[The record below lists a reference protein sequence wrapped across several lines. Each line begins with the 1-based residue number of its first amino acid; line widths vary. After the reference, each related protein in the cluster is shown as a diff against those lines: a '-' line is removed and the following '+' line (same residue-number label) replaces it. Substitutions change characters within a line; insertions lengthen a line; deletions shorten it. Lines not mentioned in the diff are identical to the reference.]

1 MKIQPSLYYLGMSC
15 FPISILSLINIFY
28 SYYFEYLLDV
38 NSYVVVLVLSLTIGI
53 TFILFGKSKKDEI
66 GIYEQIF
73 LVFLIYIF
81 CSFFI
86 LIPFYMSSYNISFI
100 DSYFESISGLTGTG
114 FSTLADIKNLDP
126 PLIIWRSSSQWLGSF
141 LFLIFLVLIFSNKQ
155 INFKMTEYV
164 YNFEKKI
171 NFSKN
176 LLNVSYR
183 IFFIYLFLTLIIFI
197 LLSFSGL
204 RIFNSLN
211 LSMTLISSGGF
222 LPTKSLND
230 IITTNL
236 QLFVLT
242 ISFLIPIFN
251 FYIMYNIFFNRNDLK
266 YHGEDLYLLFIFL
279 SFSLIFYLLN
289 NFDLLSVFTNVL
301 SSIGNSGLSTT
312 SMPNNFNLF
321 FLILVICGGS
331 VLSSTSGIKFI
342 RIYIL
347 VKAFILEI
355 YRLVK
360 PNIIL
365 DNRIMFTDKKINKDN
380 IRIAFLIFILFF
392 LSLLIL
398 SSILLIDIFDF
409 ESSFKLSVLTI
420 TNTTTSSIY
429 GLEGVNF
436 SSLLNL
442 SKISLIIFMI
452 IAKIELLAVFLI
464 IRKVFAGN

>member
-53 TFILFGKSKKDEI
+53 TFFLFGKSKKDEI

-183 IFFIYLFLTLIIFI
+183 IFFIYLFLTLIIFV

-266 YHGEDLYLLFIFL
+266 YHGEDLYLLFVFL

-464 IRKVFAGN
+464 IRKVFGGN

>member
-53 TFILFGKSKKDEI
+53 TFFVFGKSKKDEI

-222 LPTKSLND
+222 LPTNSLND

-312 SMPNNFNLF
+312 SIPNNFNLF

-429 GLEGVNF
+429 GLEGINF

-464 IRKVFAGN
+464 IRKVFARN

>member
-15 FPISILSLINIFY
+15 FPISLLSLLNIFY
-28 SYYFEYLLDV
+28 SYYFEYLLNV
-38 NSYVVVLVLSLTIGI
+38 NSYIIVLVLSSTIGI
-53 TFILFGKSKKDEI
+53 TFFLLGKSKKDEI

-86 LIPFYMSSYNISFI
+86 LIPFYMSSYGITFI

-114 FSTLADIKNLDP
+114 FSTLTDIKNLDP

-141 LFLIFLVLIFSNKQ
+141 LFLVFLVLIFSNKQ

-164 YNFEKKI
+164 FNFEKKI

-211 LSMTLISSGGF
+211 LSMTIISSGGF
-222 LPTKSLND
+222 LPTNSLND

-251 FYIMYNIFFNRNDLK
+251 FYILYNIFFNRNNLK
-266 YHGEDLYLLFIFL
+266 YHGEDLYLLLIFL

-289 NFDLLSVFTNVL
+289 NFDLLSVFVSVL

-312 SMPNNFNLF
+312 SIPNNFNLF
-321 FLILVICGGS
+321 FLILAICGGS

-342 RIYIL
+342 RFYIL
-347 VKAFILEI
+347 VKAFLLEI

-365 DNRIMFTDKKINKDN
+365 DNKIMFTDKKINKDN
-380 IRIAFLIFILFF
+380 IRITFLVFILFF
-392 LSLLIL
+392 LSLLVL
-398 SSILLIDIFDF
+398 SSILLIDAFDF
-409 ESSFKLSVLTI
+409 ESSFKLSILTI
-420 TNTTTSSIY
+420 TNTTTSNIY
-429 GLEGVNF
+429 GLEGINF
-436 SSLLNL
+436 SSLLKL

-464 IRKVFAGN
+464 IRKVFARN